1 MFTRSLVVAV
11 ATALCATLFS
21 GTSSAQSL
29 GDELRGLLANHPEVR
44 SRTNALESA
53 NKAVDEA
60 FAGFL
65 PSIDLSADVGP
76 EHIDSPARR
85 AATRDD
91 DWRRSRNVATVTAT
105 QNLFDGWATS
115 AELDQAQA

>member
-1 MFTRSLVVAV
+1 MNTRLFVVAV
-11 ATALCATLFS
+11 ATALFATMAA

-65 PSIDLSADVGP
+65 RSVDVSADVGP
-76 EHIDSPARR
+76 EHIDSPGPPGRHAGR
-85 AATRDD
+85 
-91 DWRRSRNVATVTAT
+91 
-105 QNLFDGWATS
+105 
-115 AELDQAQA
+115 